1 MTAIDHAA
9 FLGHKK
15 ITAFLL
21 EQNAE
26 TSKKSPVSHAKINV
40 HKINKRYVNGCQE
53 GGAQGA
59 ICLKFYNVKGS
70 EKSLDHLFT

>member
-1 MTAIDHAA
+1 MQDGLTAMDHAA

-26 TSKKSPVSHAKINV
+26 TSKKSPVSWLASYTQQKFTEYEY
-40 HKINKRYVNGCQE
+40 KDAMKRKGLNK
-53 GGAQGA
+53 
-59 ICLKFYNVKGS
+59 
-70 EKSLDHLFT
+70 

>member
-1 MTAIDHAA
+1 MAVMRFSSIQDGLTAIDHAA

-26 TSKKSPVSHAKINV
+26 TSKKSPVSSPNINS
-40 HKINKRYVNGCQE
+40 
-53 GGAQGA
+53 
-59 ICLKFYNVKGS
+59 LNVKCACGCHS
-70 EKSLDHLFT
+70 RERDQRNNLHQVL